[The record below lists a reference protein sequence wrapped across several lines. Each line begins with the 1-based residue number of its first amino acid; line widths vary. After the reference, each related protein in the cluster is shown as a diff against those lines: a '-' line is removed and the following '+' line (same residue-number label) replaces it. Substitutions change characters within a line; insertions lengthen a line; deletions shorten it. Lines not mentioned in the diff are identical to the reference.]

1 MRHRKDEMPI
11 TLEAP
16 GMKLRSVGGQGG
28 MAISHYVTTEPADM
42 GPVLKSLRNGSC
54 SVPHWGYVIK
64 GKITLEYENG
74 VVEAFEQ
81 GDVYYQ
87 PPGHNGAQIE
97 AGTEVVEFS
106 PDTEFDGLIA
116 EFKKAMGG

>member
-1 MRHRKDEMPI
+1 MPI
-11 TLEAP
+11 ALEAP
-16 GMKLRSVGGQGG
+16 GVKLRSVGGQGG

-42 GPVLKSLRNGSC
+42 GPVLKSLPNGNC

-64 GKITLEYENG
+64 GKVTLEYEEG
-74 VVEAFEQ
+74 SVEAYEQ

-97 AGTEVVEFS
+97 AGTEVVEFN
-106 PDTEFDGLIA
+106 PDA
-116 EFKKAMGG
+116 EYATLLEDFKKAMGG